1 MSHAYTMLASSHVVL
16 LKNME
21 MFWASISKLW
31 LKPCQNPGFPFHF
44 EKKNTFQCPSKV
56 FVNIALWWKGAMC
69 VKTEAFQ
76 QICQGL

>member
-1 MSHAYTMLASSHVVL
+1 MIKTVSKSWFPL
-16 LKNME
+16 
-21 MFWASISKLW
+21 SIF
-31 LKPCQNPGFPFHF
+31 G
-44 EKKNTFQCPSKV
+44 EKNTFQGPSAV